1 MRFSHSQVC
10 QRMFEPGTVN
20 YQLVEDA
27 WKNDY
32 LDILHM
38 QRLILNIS
46 IPGEVVLSQRIQKI
60 RGENHIILDFS

>member
-1 MRFSHSQVC
+1 MRFSHSQVY

-20 YQLVEDA
+20 CQLLEDA